1 MELVHTL
8 NRGVDKRIIF
18 LDDQDRFR
26 FIHNLFEFNNQ
37 KGINNLYYRFHKAK
51 SKDFV
56 SHYIEREPRKL
67 LVDIHAFCLMP
78 NHYHLLL
85 SSRVENGISK
95 FMTKLNIG
103 YAKYFNEKYQR
114 SGALF
119 EGRYKSVLIKDESHF
134 IHIPYYIHC
143 NPLDLKYPQW
153 RERELKASQSALN
166 FLDNYRWSRHMD
178 YTGQHNFPSVTNRK
192 LLLKFFGGQEEYG
205 RSLKEWLKSMEVESM
220 KDLLLE

>member
-166 FLDNYRWSRHMD
+166 FLDNYRRSSHMD

>member
-1 MELVHTL
+1 MELIHTL

-18 LDDQDRFR
+18 LDDQDHFR
-26 FIHNLFEFNNQ
+26 FIHNLFEFNDQ
-37 KGINNLYYRFHKAK
+37 KGVNNLYYRFHKAK

-56 SHYIEREPRKL
+56 SHYIEREQRKL

-85 SSRVENGISK
+85 SSRVEKGISK

-119 EGRYKSVLIKDESHF
+119 EGRYKSVPIKDESHF

-153 RERELKASQSALN
+153 RERELKTSQSALN
-166 FLDNYRWSRHMD
+166 FLDNYRWSSYMD
-178 YTGQHNFPSVTNRK
+178 YTGRHNFQSVTNRK
-192 LLLKFFGGQEEYG
+192 LLLKFFGGPEEYS
-205 RSLKEWLKSMEVESM
+205 RSLGEWLKSMEVESM
-220 KDLLLE
+220 KDFLLE